1 MAKELSFAFP
11 EDSKKW
17 SDKSI
22 AIMQIL
28 TFKEF
33 RAEEAKIIF
42 FMRHDWRWVSCGAIV
57 SQALI
62 QLWRQRGKVLQS
74 ID

>member
-1 MAKELSFAFP
+1 MTTVEFTVCLKPYKKPNAFMAKELSFAFP
-11 EDSKKW
+11 EDPKKW

-42 FMRHDWRWVSCGAIV
+42 FMRHD
-57 SQALI
+57 
-62 QLWRQRGKVLQS
+62 
-74 ID
+74 